1 MRLTHVIA
9 GPAEHGVTEYALA
22 LRAHTGGRVAH
33 PGEELAE
40 GPVHVTFT
48 DHLFGADPDAA
59 VAAVLTQVGDRPLSV
74 SFHDVPQTQEGERR
88 FARRSRAYLRLAEAA
103 DLAVV
108 NSRHEAEFFTTA
120 GIDVAVVHLP
130 LPAAPARRATPQPGS
145 VGILGFIYPGKGHA
159 DVLAAVPE
167 LTVRALGGFSAG
179 HERLSEELS
188 GLEVTGYLP
197 DAQLWEEMDRIHVP
211 VCAHRHFSASGSLM
225 RWIAAGRRVL
235 VPDSPY
241 TREIADLWPGQIV
254 LVDDWR
260 EAILA
265 AAADPEFAEPV
276 VAPADWGWVEVSR
289 RWRELWDDVFR
300 PWLRGNRRPVPEA
313 QAPAVSVV
321 IPYFNDPAGLR
332 EVLAGVA
339 ASDFDGEVEVIVAD
353 DGSTVPPEVTSP
365 LPVRVVR
372 QEDRGFRAAAARS
385 LGAAHARHPV
395 VVFLD
400 GDTVPAPGYLSAAS
414 RWVAAQERAVVVGAR
429 RQDGAEPG
437 WLREAWADTDDLERA
452 DETSWRFVLS
462 SVLTCSARFFHEIGG
477 FDDSMVGYGGEDWEF
492 GWRAWNAGGVFIHEP
507 QAVAAHRED
516 DWAARRSAHDGLSVA
531 GVAEKNAESQ
541 ALAHRITHPIARP
554 PGVVFSDADVV
565 VTLAEAVTAAAPGV
579 AERVIVS
586 WLGAGDTQVR
596 VAEAAGMFAADP
608 RVGPQAR
615 GRVRVHLLHPVL
627 APEDLPGLIAA
638 AESLGG
644 VAEIVADGE
653 VVATVTAPRVV
664 GDDPARIAVRT
675 ERVSGPVR
683 LERWFAQW

>member
-1 MRLTHVIA
+1 MRLTHLIA

-33 PGEELAE
+33 PGEELAA

-59 VAAVLTQVGDRPLSV
+59 VTAVLEQVGDRPLSV
-74 SFHDVPQTQEGERR
+74 SFHDVPQPQEGERR
-88 FARRSRAYLRLAEAA
+88 FARRCRAYLRLAQAA

-108 NSRHEAEFFTTA
+108 NSRHEAAFFADA
-120 GIDVAVVHLP
+120 GVDVAVVHLP
-130 LPAAPARRATPQPGS
+130 LPAAPAQKAAPRPGS
-145 VGILGFIYPGKGHA
+145 VGILGFIYPGKGHG

-179 HERLSEELS
+179 HERLAEELT
-188 GLEVTGYLP
+188 GLEVTGYLSEA
-197 DAQLWEEMDRIHVP
+197 DLWEEMSRIHVP

-235 VPDSPY
+235 APDSPY
-241 TREIADLWPGQIV
+241 TREIAEMWPEQII

-276 VAPADWGWVEVSR
+276 AAPADWGWVEVSR
-289 RWRELWDDVFR
+289 RWRHLWDDAFR
-300 PWLRGNRRPVPEA
+300 PWLRGNRRPSPGTP
-313 QAPAVSVV
+313 APAVSVV

-353 DGSTVPPEVTSP
+353 DGSTIPPEVASP

-372 QEDRGFRAAAARS
+372 QEDRGFRAAAARN

-395 VVFLD
+395 LVFLD

-414 RWVAAQERAVVVGAR
+414 RWVAAEERAVVVGSR
-429 RQDGAEPG
+429 RQGGAEPG
-437 WLREAWADTDDLERA
+437 WLREAWTSTDDLERA

-462 SVLTCSARFFHEIGG
+462 SVLTCSAQFFAGIGG
-477 FDDSMVGYGGEDWEF
+477 FDADMIGYGGEDWEF

-507 QAVAAHRED
+507 RAVAAHRED
-516 DWAARRSAHDGLSVA
+516 DWAARRSADDGVSVA

-554 PGVVFSDADVV
+554 QGVLFAAADVL
-565 VTLAEAVTAAAPGV
+565 VTLAEAVTGAAPGV
-579 AERVIVS
+579 AERVIDS
-586 WLGAGDTQVR
+586 WIGAGDTQVR
-596 VAEAAGMFAADP
+596 VAEAPGLFTADP
-608 RVGPQAR
+608 RVGPRAQ

-627 APEDLPGLIAA
+627 APADLPGMIAA
-638 AESLGG
+638 VESLGG
-644 VAEIVADGE
+644 VAEVVADGE
-653 VVATVTAPRVV
+653 VVAVVTAPRVV
-664 GDDPARIAVRT
+664 GDVPARIAVRAH
-675 ERVSGPVR
+675 RVDGPVR